1 MSFYLD
7 ETYAELFTEI
17 GCISISVCLSE
28 DVLRFLGINRGFIY
42 LLVVCTY
49 YIVVKSV
56 CLYLVFVSTE
66 YLVEASFQTVKI
78 SILTSHSLVD
88 SFLQGTFVT

>member
-1 MSFYLD
+1 MNFYLNK
-7 ETYAELFTEI
+7 TFVKLFTEI

-49 YIVVKSV
+49 YIVVKISMSLSCV
-56 CLYLVFVSTE
+56 CLDRIYESKLLF
-66 YLVEASFQTVKI
+66 KR
-78 SILTSHSLVD
+78 
-88 SFLQGTFVT
+88 